1 LTVGWPGSV
10 ADGRVWNNSIL
21 KKELE
26 TKYLANIPSIP
37 VATRHPTSNE
47 MQYEQIPPFIL
58 IDSAYPSTKH
68 TVPTFKTTECRR
80 NPLVKQL
87 NRKLSSIRYCIEQAF
102 GICKNRFRVF
112 NRPLECAKDDVKQAT
127 KLITAIFTLHN
138 FLLDEESDDDIEDE
152 DLDCQDDERNEG
164 ERNEGEIDAADQD
177 DQDFSTRD
185 ILLRHSRWLMDD

>member
-1 LTVGWPGSV
+1 
-10 ADGRVWNNSIL
+10 
-21 KKELE
+21 
-26 TKYLANIPSIP
+26 
-37 VATRHPTSNE
+37 
-47 MQYEQIPPFIL
+47 
-58 IDSAYPSTKH
+58 
-68 TVPTFKTTECRR
+68 
-80 NPLVKQL
+80 VKQL

-127 KLITAIFTLHN
+127 KLITAIFTLQN
-138 FLLDEESDDDIEDE
+138 FLLDEESDDDIEDS